1 VLQRSSPVIDTV
13 RSAKGKPPGGDG
25 ALSPLS
31 VRMSELG
38 PIQNSNEEEQ
48 EDKEN
53 VAIETIVEEA
63 AETED
68 VAKVG
73 RNPGL
78 TRLEVVLSSS
88 FPTSKEASACGRNG
102 AP

>member
-1 VLQRSSPVIDTV
+1 M
-13 RSAKGKPPGGDG
+13 
-25 ALSPLS
+25 SPLS

-38 PIQNSNEEEQ
+38 PIQSMQLHTCGVDGNTLSSDSNEEEQ